1 MKPIDFKGLRHA
13 LATFIALAIVAFLAA
28 MIPAPPAQAAT
39 PNYAPAFNVT
49 PIVLHISGQYTT
61 TTTGVAK
68 FNIPFK
74 ARVIGVGASAR
85 ASGGTTPTLT
95 VDVKTAGAT
104 ILSAPISVTAA
115 TYTEG
120 VITTPVLVDE
130 SALTV
135 DFTIGGTTPTWN
147 DMVVVITVVRL

>member
-1 MKPIDFKGLRHA
+1 MNTFKRKS
-13 LATFIALAIVAFLAA
+13 LASIALGVLAVAVVAVTALIYPYESAR
-28 MIPAPPAQAAT
+28 AAT

-95 VDVKTAGAT
+95 VDVKTAGST

>member
-1 MKPIDFKGLRHA
+1 MNIFKRKSLGSALMAALGLVLVAVAA
-13 LATFIALAIVAFLAA
+13 LLLPL
-28 MIPAPPAQAAT
+28 PAAQAAT

-49 PIVLHISGQYTT
+49 PIVLHISGQYTAT
-61 TTTGVAK
+61 TAAVAK
-68 FNIPFK
+68 FNVPFK

-95 VDVKTAGAT
+95 VDVKTAGST

-120 VITTPVLVDE
+120 TITTPVLADE

-135 DFTIGGTTPTWN
+135 DLTIGGTSPTWN
-147 DMVVVITVVRL
+147 DITVVVTVVRL